1 MKKSLSIYSANLL
14 YLVTMLLVIL
24 VGSTVQMLHLSW
36 GLIATEVVL
45 IALPAI
51 LFLRS
56 KKIPLKEGLRLNRIS
71 LPVAV
76 ISLLLG
82 VFTYLFSVLI
92 ELVMANLTGLPSVD
106 LGKSAM
112 PQSTLQYLLYFV
124 AIAISAPICEEL
136 LFRGAIQSSYEQR
149 KSTLFAIV
157 VPALMFAFYHFRLSG
172 LPGLLP
178 VAFLIGYVA
187 WRSRSVFSTM
197 LVHFGM
203 NGFAATITILAL
215 SGSKFPATLMSNY
228 WILGGGLAVTLVL
241 LFIFI
246 RLQPKPEAGEPVEEA
261 PAGWLKKYW
270 ALVVAA
276 ILYVGIVVAT
286 LVAQLSGATA
296 VTDLTFDPVKLA
308 EPVESRYQA
317 VNRAGDVVG
326 EMICLVSPAGETVSL
341 TCESEIEA
349 FEVKIDNSTWID
361 EGHTAKLSATWNSA
375 FDLEEYAFEMTTMNG
390 SMFSNLVKDG
400 NLVTTIVV
408 EEKSTVL
415 PEKFLTE
422 FEWAWRISNL
432 NNSEGLFY
440 KMLYVYPSRWD
451 NEAQKNVTLVKDEV
465 IHIAGE
471 ETLTLP
477 AGEFKTVKVT
487 LGSQAA
493 WYALEDAS
501 APRPVKFDDG
511 MLIYSLMK

>member
-1 MKKSLSIYSANLL
+1 
-14 YLVTMLLVIL
+14 
-24 VGSTVQMLHLSW
+24 
-36 GLIATEVVL
+36 
-45 IALPAI
+45 
-51 LFLRS
+51 
-56 KKIPLKEGLRLNRIS
+56 
-71 LPVAV
+71 
-76 ISLLLG
+76 
-82 VFTYLFSVLI
+82 
-92 ELVMANLTGLPSVD
+92 
-106 LGKSAM
+106 
-112 PQSTLQYLLYFV
+112 
-124 AIAISAPICEEL
+124 
-136 LFRGAIQSSYEQR
+136 
-149 KSTLFAIV
+149 
-157 VPALMFAFYHFRLSG
+157 
-172 LPGLLP
+172 
-178 VAFLIGYVA
+178 
-187 WRSRSVFSTM
+187 
-197 LVHFGM
+197 
-203 NGFAATITILAL
+203 
-215 SGSKFPATLMSNY
+215 
-228 WILGGGLAVTLVL
+228 
-241 LFIFI
+241 
-246 RLQPKPEAGEPVEEA
+246 
-261 PAGWLKKYW
+261 
-270 ALVVAA
+270 
-276 ILYVGIVVAT
+276 VVAT